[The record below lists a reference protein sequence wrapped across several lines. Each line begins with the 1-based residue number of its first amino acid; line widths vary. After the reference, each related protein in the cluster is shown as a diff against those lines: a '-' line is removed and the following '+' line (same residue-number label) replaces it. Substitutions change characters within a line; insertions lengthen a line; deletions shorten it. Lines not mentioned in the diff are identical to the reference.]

1 MTKSVQDTLKQENQV
16 LVAAGVQCATRDLRL
31 LMAFTLGVQ
40 PYQISL
46 LLNNVLDP
54 SQQAI
59 FDQVCAKRAAR
70 MPMSHILGYRDFY
83 EHRFIVTPDVLD
95 PRPETESLVS
105 LAFEEDFMTV
115 LDLGTGS
122 GCILLSLLANRRLS
136 RGVGV
141 DQSPK
146 AISIAQRNAAKLH
159 LSKQVDF
166 FVSDWFSSVPITKFD
181 LIVSNPPYIH
191 PNAMADLSLE
201 VLHEPEFAL
210 TDYSDGLS
218 HYRQIAKSAHN
229 FLAPN
234 GRLLFEIGF
243 DQGPAVSAIL
253 FDHQFRDITVLPD
266 LDNCPRV
273 VACRS
278 SHQ

>member
-1 MTKSVQDTLKQENQV
+1 MTKSVQGALKQANQV
-16 LVAAGVQCATRDLRL
+16 LVAAGVQCATRDVRL

-46 LLNNVLDP
+46 LLNNVLDL

-95 PRPETESLVS
+95 PRPETENLVS

-141 DQSPK
+141 DLSPK
-146 AISIAQRNAAKLH
+146 AISIARRNAAKLQ

-243 DQGPAVSAIL
+243 DP
-253 FDHQFRDITVLPD
+253 
-266 LDNCPRV
+266 
-273 VACRS
+273 
-278 SHQ
+278 